1 MGVTLQPPRIGMP
14 CSTTWA
20 GLNHSPQLVV
30 FTWKQLFSC
39 ENNQLRW
46 MVVFKCLLLFTALI
60 IYRVKVQQ
68 IIDILC
74 ACYPLS
80 RLRGATTALKNGPCQ
95 TVYCWMFSN
104 QLELV
109 QKERH
114 CHGILQPIELS
125 TTTVPSWVSDVDLVV
140 IYLFSLGKAKGW
152 SF

>member
-1 MGVTLQPPRIGMP
+1 MSAIVCCTDYICRD
-14 CSTTWA
+14 
-20 GLNHSPQLVV
+20 
-30 FTWKQLFSC
+30 
-39 ENNQLRW
+39 
-46 MVVFKCLLLFTALI
+46 

-80 RLRGATTALKNGPCQ
+80 RPRGSKTALKNGPCQ

-114 CHGILQPIELS
+114 CHGTHSAANRTEYNYSAKLS
-125 TTTVPSWVSDVDLVV
+125 
-140 IYLFSLGKAKGW
+140 
-152 SF
+152 